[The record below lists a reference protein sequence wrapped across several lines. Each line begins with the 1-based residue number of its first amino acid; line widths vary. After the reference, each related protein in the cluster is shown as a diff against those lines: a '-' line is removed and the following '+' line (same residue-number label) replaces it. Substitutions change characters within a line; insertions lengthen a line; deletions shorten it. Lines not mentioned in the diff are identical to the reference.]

1 MAVRSRGQL
10 TGYSRSLLIV
20 DVHRRVDLGR
30 RRLRS
35 ALLVWLIGYFRSRNS
50 GPARPGC
57 SPEMACWFGPEKA
70 WPIVQEAWFAPAKDR
85 WRDEQFAPARGYQVK
100 TGRIGSPRNLTA
112 RSAWKSQPTARWVDG
127 ALVELVGEF
136 VWVWAEVGELV
147 EPLGDCAKAAAPKM
161 RPTAVLNNNCL
172 FFRGVGLATP
182 K

>member
-1 MAVRSRGQL
+1 MAVRSGGQL

-70 WPIVQEAWFAPAKDR
+70 WPIVREAWFAPAK
-85 WRDEQFAPARGYQVK
+85 GYQVK

-112 RSAWKSQPTARWVDG
+112 RSAWKSQPTVR
-127 ALVELVGEF
+127 
-136 VWVWAEVGELV
+136 
-147 EPLGDCAKAAAPKM
+147 
-161 RPTAVLNNNCL
+161 
-172 FFRGVGLATP
+172 VGLTGHW
-182 K
+182 